1 MKNVGFKK
9 VPGGML
15 VCKSCGFAMES
26 RRDLDTSAGAE
37 FDKKQRRRDRVVR
50 DILDSIWLWR

>member
-37 FDKKQRRRDRVVR
+37 FDKKQRR
-50 DILDSIWLWR
+50 